1 MPITPFPTLFT
12 APLYRQPHNTI
23 ELTVSNF
30 FYEDPKTR
38 MSTPLDIYLGNLG
51 PLRHRIYQPT
61 TAPGPLTA
69 VSPFVQTL
77 PGGPQDGVPSESS
90 GNASSTLGGPR
101 FMPSP
106 LHTIVI
112 VELPTI
118 EGVIKALEQDA
129 LPPHQ
134 ESGASDQPSPRTDG
148 SAPEVRNG
156 PAQPPMTIAGRSLPL
171 LFIRASDGVGYH
183 SGRTITCDPVYSPL
197 DLQNM
202 VGTAPVGPGLDAGT
216 WMAAAQA
223 AVAENG
229 MNGMAGWQLRVM

>member
-1 MPITPFPTLFT
+1 
-12 APLYRQPHNTI
+12 A
-23 ELTVSNF
+23 
-30 FYEDPKTR
+30 
-38 MSTPLDIYLGNLG
+38 
-51 PLRHRIYQPT
+51 
-61 TAPGPLTA
+61 
-69 VSPFVQTL
+69 L
-77 PGGPQDGVPSESS
+77 PGGPQDGVPPDS
-90 GNASSTLGGPR
+90 GGSTSPTLGGPR

-118 EGVIKALEQDA
+118 EAVVKALEQDA
-129 LPPHQ
+129 LPSHQ
-134 ESGASDQPSPRTDG
+134 ETGTSDQPSPRTDG

-156 PAQPPMTIAGRSLPL
+156 PPISIAGRSLPL

-202 VGTAPVGPGLDAGT
+202 VGNAQVGAGLDAGT

-223 AVAENG
+223 AQAAVAENG
-229 MNGMAGWQLRVM
+229 LAAWQLRVM